1 MDAKPVYVS
10 DSVSF
15 HEAVLKAFVTTFHF
29 DGQPLITA
37 LRMFLAAF
45 RLPGEAQQIDRVLQ
59 AFANVRPPLPRP
71 LLRRL
76 RVSQLH
82 CNVCVDVDG
91 VRGVRRVG
99 VGHHRLG

>member
-59 AFANVRPPLPRP
+59 AFANVRPPQSHSHRVPSA
-71 LLRRL
+71 L
-76 RVSQLH
+76 RV
-82 CNVCVDVDG
+82 
-91 VRGVRRVG
+91 
-99 VGHHRLG
+99 